1 MDKFWTMDWVYMQ
14 LLKQTAVSQIGLS
27 WPSSQTIP
35 ITSLN
40 ARWNGTVAMM
50 MGSQLNQSA
59 SITDIYPASP
69 AGE

>member
-35 ITSLN
+35 ITESKCQMEWYSGHDDGIT
-40 ARWNGTVAMM
+40 A
-50 MGSQLNQSA
+50 QSI
-59 SITDIYPASP
+59 SKYN
-69 AGE
+69 